1 MIQTIKNHNVL
12 SITHNQTMKVIS
24 SSERC
29 SSSDRWRSDGPCFLS
44 CEEISQCAKVK
55 YTLEGCVKHRWS
67 AGKIEEWTQNL
78 NWNCHL
84 NAFFQV
90 KLTDIP
96 WFSFTI
102 SIFICLKKKAK
113 PTAWQSPA
121 FPRIRWDSWNFKKL
135 PSIFFAENHPQS
147 SMFANF
153 PAFVLRGKPLYGYYQ
168 LIWPKKKK
176 PPATE
181 SPSVW
186 RKKLLMKEMRVWSLR
201 VFSTLVL
208 SSRNLKDWLSFGIRL
223 MLRELGCLV
232 GHLWSQTSFVGGGQT
247 KHVAGWNMDHQ
258 LAFLLFPVCV
268 CVFAIYI
275 YMFIKCACIC
285 ICMYAYIFLYFHIF
299 SPGFLPGWIGW
310 IFQLDDGIFHLPKA
324 EGVFP
329 N

>member
-1 MIQTIKNHNVL
+1 MECWQDSGHDVTLKSELRIWIET
-12 SITHNQTMKVIS
+12 VIS
-24 SSERC
+24 THFS
-29 SSSDRWRSDGPCFLS
+29 RW
-44 CEEISQCAKVK
+44 
-55 YTLEGCVKHRWS
+55 
-67 AGKIEEWTQNL
+67 
-78 NWNCHL
+78 NWLTFHDFHL
-84 NAFFQV
+84 QFQ
-90 KLTDIP
+90 
-96 WFSFTI
+96 FSYV
-102 SIFICLKKKAK
+102 KKKAK

-135 PSIFFAENHPQS
+135 PSILFAENHPQS

-168 LIWPKKKK
+168 LIFGQKRKNLQQQNPH
-176 PPATE
+176 PFDE
-181 SPSVW
+181 
-186 RKKLLMKEMRVWSLR
+186 KKLLMKEMRVWSLR

-268 CVFAIYI
+268 CLRYIYI
-275 YMFIKCACIC
+275 YIC
-285 ICMYAYIFLYFHIF
+285 LSSVHVYVYYMYAYIFYTSIYLLWFTNLDG
-299 SPGFLPGWIGW
+299 SW
-310 IFQLDDGIFHLPKA
+310 IFQLDDGMVVKEFPWKA

-329 N
+329 TKKKYLAG

>member
-1 MIQTIKNHNVL
+1 MPGMIQTIKNHNVL
-12 SITHNQTMKVIS
+12 SIKHNQTMKVIS

-186 RKKLLMKEMRVWSLR
+186 RKKAFNEGDEG
-201 VFSTLVL
+201 
-208 SSRNLKDWLSFGIRL
+208 LKL
-223 MLRELGCLV
+223 
-232 GHLWSQTSFVGGGQT
+232 
-247 KHVAGWNMDHQ
+247 
-258 LAFLLFPVCV
+258 
-268 CVFAIYI
+268 
-275 YMFIKCACIC
+275 
-285 ICMYAYIFLYFHIF
+285 
-299 SPGFLPGWIGW
+299 
-310 IFQLDDGIFHLPKA
+310 
-324 EGVFP
+324 EGVLNIGAFIAQSERLVVVWDSTYATRAWLLGWSPLKP
-329 N
+329 NIFCGWGTN

>member
-12 SITHNQTMKVIS
+12 SIKHNQTMKVIS

-96 WFSFTI
+96 WFSFYN
-102 SIFICLKKKAK
+102 FDFHMFKKKKLSQLLGKALL
-113 PTAWQSPA
+113 SPESA
-121 FPRIRWDSWNFKKL
+121 GTPGTLKSYLLF
-135 PSIFFAENHPQS
+135 FFAENHPQS

-186 RKKLLMKEMRVWSLR
+186 RKKAFNEGDEG
-201 VFSTLVL
+201 
-208 SSRNLKDWLSFGIRL
+208 LKL
-223 MLRELGCLV
+223 
-232 GHLWSQTSFVGGGQT
+232 
-247 KHVAGWNMDHQ
+247 
-258 LAFLLFPVCV
+258 
-268 CVFAIYI
+268 
-275 YMFIKCACIC
+275 
-285 ICMYAYIFLYFHIF
+285 
-299 SPGFLPGWIGW
+299 
-310 IFQLDDGIFHLPKA
+310 
-324 EGVFP
+324 EGVLNIGAFIAQSERLVVVWDSTYATRAWLLGWSPLKP
-329 N
+329 NIFCGWGTN